1 MTITEETTASLG
13 QEAGDIA
20 YLHDA
25 ILDMVIILNMTI
37 IITIIIII
45 MKIHGWK
52 IQKEKSMWIRA
63 KNSVFLEDWNK
74 SMRCRIASL
83 SVLMK

>member
-20 YLHDA
+20 DLHDA
-25 ILDMVIILNMTI
+25 ILDMVIILILNMTI
-37 IITIIIII
+37 IIIII

-52 IQKEKSMWIRA
+52 IQRKKSMWIRA